1 MLFWRD
7 CVHARRLCYLRWF
20 VYGLMIVVAVLRANA
35 QDSHAQPAEHLDRP
49 PAPPKHSGLEF
60 MRRYCLDCHTG
71 NEAEAGLDL
80 SRFDNV
86 AAMAG
91 SRKRWSEILRRVRDG
106 EMPPREADV
115 PLVAERRQFLAWVS
129 NEFRTLVSTSGIR
142 PGEARLRRMNGTEYA
157 ATMRDLLGIP
167 INAAQGLPS
176 DGSGGEG
183 FDNASETLFISP
195 LHAEK
200 YRDAAREALNYA
212 LANRNLEPNS
222 RGAGASKFLALEPTD
237 DRDALATAR
246 QALGQFLPQ
255 AFRRPV
261 LDAEIN
267 DYLALFSQ
275 AYAQSNSYIEGLR
288 LALEAALVSPKF
300 LFLMEEPNTAIE
312 PVQVSQYEL
321 ASRLSYFLWASMP
334 DEQLLRLA
342 GEGRLRDKQ
351 VLKEELIRMVGGGQ
365 PPEDDKRDRNKQRRD
380 DRVRYFA
387 QSFVEQW
394 LGTRALGR
402 EFVPDAVVGP
412 YDSELQGGMKYEP
425 VFFFDYVLSANR
437 PILELLDSDY
447 TFVHRKLARH
457 YGIPGEFREQP
468 RKADLP
474 ADSQRGGILGM
485 GAVLAIT
492 SYPHRTSPVLRGK
505 WVLETVLGGTAAPP
519 PPDIPALDEHQ
530 AAGTPATLRAKLERH
545 RRDANCAGCHNR
557 MDPLGFG
564 LENFDVLGRWR
575 TEQAGQPIDARG
587 QLTDGTLF
595 NGPDELRRVLLER
608 KDDFARNLTEKMLGY
623 ALGRGLIND
632 DYITVDHIVEQL
644 KRNQYSSHTLLRGI
658 IHSVPFQYKAGTDPR
673 ATVTMSFEN
682 LP

>member
-1 MLFWRD
+1 MLLRRN
-7 CVHARRLCYLRWF
+7 CVPARWLCCLRWIA
-20 VYGLMIVVAVLRANA
+20 YGLLLVVAARDADA
-35 QDSHAQPAEHLDRP
+35 QESQQKFPDHPVRP
-49 PAPPKHSGLEF
+49 PAPPKHRGLEF

-71 NEAEAGLDL
+71 DAAEAGLDL
-80 SRFDNV
+80 NRFDSV

-106 EMPPREADV
+106 EMPPRESDI
-115 PLVAERRQFLAWVS
+115 PNVAERRQFLAWVPT
-129 NEFRTLVSTSGIR
+129 EFRALANETGIR
-142 PGEARLRRMNGTEYA
+142 PGEARMRRLNGTEYA
-157 ATMRDLLGIP
+157 ATIRDLLGIP

-212 LANRNLEPNS
+212 LANRNIETKS
-222 RGAGASKFLALEPTD
+222 RGAGPPNFLALEPTA

-246 QALGQFLPQ
+246 QALEQFLPQ
-255 AFRRPV
+255 AFRRPA
-261 LDAEIN
+261 LEAEID
-267 DYLALFSQ
+267 DYLELFSQ
-275 AYAQSNSYIEGLR
+275 SYSQSDSYVEGLR

-300 LFLMEEPNTAIE
+300 LFLMEEPNTATE

-351 VLKEELIRMVGGGQ
+351 VLEAELIRMVGGGQ
-365 PPEDDKRDRNKQRRD
+365 PPEDDQRDWNKQRRD

-425 VFFFDYVLSANR
+425 IFFFDYVLSANR

-447 TFVHRKLARH
+447 TFVQRKLARH

-474 ADSQRGGILGM
+474 ADSHRGGILGM
-485 GAVLAIT
+485 GAILAIT

-505 WVLETVLGGTAAPP
+505 WVLETILGSTAAPP
-519 PPDIPALDEHQ
+519 PPNVPPLEEQ
-530 AAGTPATLRAKLERH
+530 LAAGTPTTLRAKLETH
-545 RRDANCAGCHNR
+545 RRDPNCAGCHNR
-557 MDPLGFG
+557 LDPLGFG

-575 TEQAGQPIDARG
+575 TEQAGQPIDAYG
-587 QLTDGTLF
+587 QLSDGTSF

-608 KDDFARNLTEKMLGY
+608 RDDFARNLTEKMLGY

-632 DYITVDHIVEQL
+632 DYITVDYIVEQL
-644 KRNQYSSHTLLRGI
+644 KRNQYSSQTLLRGI
-658 IHSVPFQYKAGTDPR
+658 IHSVPFQFKAGTDSQT
-673 ATVTMSFEN
+673 TVAISFEN